1 MTLYVRDWIPEASE
15 AVNLEMKLTVA
26 PDEFVPCAVISVQ
39 ETEGAMM
46 S

>member
-15 AVNLEMKLTVA
+15 AVNFETKLTAA
-26 PDEFVPCAVISVQ
+26 PDELVPGVVISAH
-39 ETEGAMM
+39 ETVGAVM